1 MAEIIKRTN
10 MCGELRIEDAGKTV
24 SLNGWVAKQRSLG
37 SLIFVDIRDK
47 TGITQ
52 VVFDETTEKSLFD
65 LAETL
70 RSEYAIGITGEV
82 RERSS
87 KNGDIPTGDIEV
99 LASDLKVY
107 SESETPPI
115 YVRDD
120 DNVDDN
126 LRLKYRYL
134 DLRKQ
139 KMQDI
144 FSLRHR
150 MMQATRKYF
159 SDNGFTEVETP
170 TLIKATPEGA
180 RDYLVPS
187 RVNPGSFYA
196 LPQSPQLFKQILM
209 VSGFDRYFQIARCYR
224 DEDLR
229 ADRQPEFTQI
239 DLEMS
244 FVDTDDVLTMM
255 EGFVKNLFKE
265 VKGIDIETPLK
276 RMPYDEAM
284 ERFGSDKPDL
294 RFGFELKKLN
304 EVVKGTEFKVFSDAL
319 DAGGDVRGICIDNAS
334 DKFSRKDIDKL
345 TENAKH
351 YGAKG
356 LVWIRMEE
364 DENGNPIKS
373 SVSKFFSQEQLAE
386 IAGVFDAKP
395 NDLILIAA
403 DKPKVVFDT
412 LGFLRRHIA
421 GILGLLDDNKYEL
434 LWVVDFPMFE
444 QDEETGELKAQHH
457 PFTHPKDEDIHLLE
471 SDPLAVKTDAY
482 DIVINGYEAGGGSIR
497 IHEGDLQQRVFK
509 AMNISQEECEKKF
522 GFLLD
527 AFKYGAPPHGGIAF
541 GMDRLVMLFS
551 GDLDIRNVVA
561 FPKNQRAQCL
571 LSGAPAAVD
580 DDQLNELYIKVS
592 ETATETTDNE

>member
-1 MAEIIKRTN
+1 MAIYKRTN
-10 MCGELRIEDAGKTV
+10 MCGELRMEDVEKEV
-24 SLNGWVAKQRSLG
+24 VLNGWVAKQRSLG
-37 SLIFVDIRDK
+37 SLIFVDLRDK

-52 VVFDETTEKSLFD
+52 VVFDETTEKDIFD
-65 LAETL
+65 LASSL
-70 RSEYAIGITGEV
+70 RSEYAIGVKGVV

-87 KNGDIPTGDIEV
+87 KNPDIPTGDIEV
-99 LASDLKVY
+99 LATELTVY
-107 SESETPPI
+107 SQSETPPI
-115 YVRDD
+115 YVKDD

-134 DLRKQ
+134 DLRKP
-139 KMQDI
+139 KMQEI
-144 FSLRHR
+144 FRLRHE
-150 MMQATRKYF
+150 MMQVTRRYF
-159 SDNGFTEVETP
+159 SENGFTEVETP
-170 TLIKATPEGA
+170 NLIKATPEGA

-187 RVNPGSFYA
+187 RVNEGAFYA
-196 LPQSPQLFKQILM
+196 LPQSPQLFKQLLM
-209 VSGFDRYFQIARCYR
+209 VSGFDRYFQIARCFR

-244 FVDTDDVLTMM
+244 FVDTDDILEVQ
-255 EGFVKNLFKE
+255 EGFIKTLFKE
-265 VKGIDIETPLK
+265 IKGIDIPTPLK
-276 RMPYDEAM
+276 RMSYDEAM

-304 EVVKGTEFKVFSDAL
+304 DVVAGTDFKVFADAL
-319 DAGGDVRGICIDNAS
+319 EAGGDVRGICIEDAS

-345 TENAKH
+345 TDNAKH

-364 DENGNPIKS
+364 DENGNQIKS
-373 SVSKFFSQEQLAE
+373 SVNKFFTQEKLAE
-386 IAGVFDAKP
+386 IAAVFGAKK

-421 GILGLLDDNKYEL
+421 GILGLLDDTKYEV

-444 QDEETGELKAQHH
+444 RDEETGKLKAMHH
-457 PFTHPKDEDIHLLE
+457 PFTHPKNEDIPMMDK
-471 SDPLAVKTDAY
+471 DPTAVKADAY
-482 DIVINGYEAGGGSIR
+482 DIVINGYEAGGGSLR
-497 IHEGDLQQRVFK
+497 IHEADLQQKVFEI
-509 AMNISQEECEKKF
+509 MNIGPEECERKF

-527 AFKYGAPPHGGIAF
+527 AFKYGPPPHGGIAY

-551 GDLDIRNVVA
+551 GDLDIRDVVA

-580 DDQLNELYIKVS
+580 QDQLDELHIAVVESS
-592 ETATETTDNE
+592 EE

>member
-1 MAEIIKRTN
+1 MSNLIKRTN
-10 MCGELRIEDAGKTV
+10 MCGQLRLQDVGKEV
-24 SLNGWVAKQRSLG
+24 ALNGWVAKQRSLG
-37 SLIFVDIRDK
+37 SLIFVDLRDK

-52 VVFDETTEKSLFD
+52 VVFDETTEKDIFQI
-65 LAETL
+65 AESL
-70 RSEYAIGITGEV
+70 RSEYVVGVKGVV

-87 KNGDIPTGDIEV
+87 KNPELPTGEIEI
-99 LASDLKVY
+99 LARELSVY
-107 SESETPPI
+107 SESDTPPI
-115 YVRDD
+115 YVKDD

-134 DLRKQ
+134 DLRKP
-139 KMQDI
+139 KMQEI
-144 FSLRHR
+144 FRLRHE
-150 MMQATRKYF
+150 MMQVTRKYF
-159 SDNGFTEVETP
+159 SDNAFTEVETP
-170 TLIKATPEGA
+170 NLIKATPEGA

-187 RVNPGSFYA
+187 RVNEGAFYA
-196 LPQSPQLFKQILM
+196 LPQSPQLFKQLLM
-209 VSGFDRYFQIARCYR
+209 VSSFDRYFQIARCFR

-244 FVDTDDVLTMM
+244 FVDTDDILAMQ
-255 EGFVKNLFKE
+255 EGFIKTLFKE
-265 VKGIDIETPLK
+265 IKGIDIQLPLK
-276 RMPYDEAM
+276 RLSYDEAM

-304 EVVKGTEFKVFSDAL
+304 DVVSGTEFKVFADAL
-319 DAGGDVRGICIDNAS
+319 NSGGDVRGICIENAS

-345 TENAKH
+345 TDNAKH

-364 DENGNPIKS
+364 DENGNEIKS
-373 SVSKFFSQEQLAE
+373 SVNKFFSQDQLKE
-386 IAGVFDAKP
+386 IAKVFDAKK

-403 DKPKVVFDT
+403 DKPKIVFDT

-444 QDEETGELKAQHH
+444 RDEETGALKAMHH
-457 PFTHPKDEDIHLLE
+457 PFTHPKTEDIPMMDV
-471 SDPLAVKTDAY
+471 DPTKVKADAY
-482 DIVINGYEAGGGSIR
+482 DIVINGYEAGGGSLR
-497 IHEGDLQQRVFK
+497 IHEADLQQKVFDIMK
-509 AMNISQEECEKKF
+509 ISPEECQMKF

-527 AFKYGAPPHGGIAF
+527 AFKYGAPPHGGIAY

-551 GDLDIRNVVA
+551 GDLDIRDVVA

-571 LSGAPAAVD
+571 LSGAPAPVD
-580 DDQLNELYIKVS
+580 MAQLEELHIEVKESS
-592 ETATETTDNE
+592 EVEGEN

>member
-1 MAEIIKRTN
+1 MAIIKRTN
-10 MCGELRIEDAGKTV
+10 MCGELRIEDQGKEV
-24 SLNGWVAKQRSLG
+24 ALNGWVAKQRSLG
-37 SLIFVDIRDK
+37 SLIFVDLRDK

-52 VVFDETTEKSLFD
+52 VVFDETTEKDVFD
-65 LAETL
+65 LANTL
-70 RSEYAIGITGEV
+70 RSEYAIGVKGTV

-87 KNGDIPTGDIEV
+87 KNPEMPTGDIEI
-99 LASDLKVY
+99 LANELTVY
-107 SESETPPI
+107 SVSDTPPI
-115 YVRDD
+115 YVKDD

-134 DLRKQ
+134 DLRKP
-139 KMQDI
+139 KMQEI
-144 FSLRHR
+144 FRLRHE
-150 MMQATRKYF
+150 MMQVTRKYF
-159 SDNGFTEVETP
+159 SENGFTEVETP
-170 TLIKATPEGA
+170 NLIKATPEGA

-187 RVNPGSFYA
+187 RVNEGAFYA
-196 LPQSPQLFKQILM
+196 LPQSPQLFKQLLM
-209 VSGFDRYFQIARCYR
+209 VSGFDRYFQIARCFR

-244 FVDTDDVLTMM
+244 FVDTDDILEIQ
-255 EGFVKNLFKE
+255 EGFVKTLFKE
-265 VKGIDIETPLK
+265 VKGIDIQTPLR
-276 RMPYDEAM
+276 RMTYDEAM

-304 EVVKGTEFKVFSDAL
+304 DVVKGTDFKVFSDAL
-319 DAGGDVRGICIDNAS
+319 ENGGDVRGICIDDAS

-364 DENGNPIKS
+364 DENGNEIKS
-373 SVSKFFSQEQLAE
+373 SVNKFFSQEQLKE
-386 IAGVFDAKP
+386 IANVFDAKK

-421 GILGLLDDNKYEL
+421 GQLGLLDDNKYEI

-444 QDEETGELKAQHH
+444 RDDETGALKAMHH
-457 PFTHPKDEDIHLLE
+457 PFTHPKSEDIPLMDT
-471 SDPLAVKTDAY
+471 DPTKVKADAY
-482 DIVINGYEAGGGSIR
+482 DIVINGYEAGGGSLR
-497 IHEGDLQQRVFK
+497 IHEADLQQKVFEI
-509 AMNISQEECEKKF
+509 MNIGPEECEKKF

-527 AFKYGAPPHGGIAF
+527 AFKFGPPPHGGIAY

-551 GDLDIRNVVA
+551 GDLDIRDVVA

-571 LSGAPAAVD
+571 LSGAPAPVD
-580 DDQLNELYIKVS
+580 QDQLDELHIAVIDSLES
-592 ETATETTDNE
+592 ESN